1 MKIFVTPP
9 MNHLELSELGDK
21 NFYILGQLYKRNE
34 KYREYTKNA
43 IKQGRFTILDSGVG
57 DEGEVLTNKELFKL
71 TLEIQP
77 NEVIPLDVLYNKE
90 ETLNNFNQFLNWMKD
105 ARRKGFLYKRTS
117 ILACPQGDTYEDW
130 MECYRYFLNNNF
142 VSCIGMSKKAIPHI
156 MKNPDIAEARTLLV
170 AKLEEQDLLRK
181 PLHFLG
187 QGNPIEFRCYN
198 TNHHAIRSTDSCYP
212 ILSALHGVEIEK
224 EGVFKR
230 IPTPPD
236 YFEKEVK
243 EEDIELIKKNVDYLR
258 RCCTSTLK

>member
-57 DEGEVLTNKELFKL
+57 DEGEILTNEELFKL

-77 NEVIPLDVLYNKE
+77 NEVIPLDVLYNKK
-90 ETLNNFNQFLNWMKD
+90 ETLINFNQFLEWMKD
-105 ARRKGFLYKRTS
+105 ARLQGQLDKKTTL
-117 ILACPQGDTYEDW
+117 LACPQGDTFDDW
-130 MECYRYFLNNNF
+130 MDCYKFFLQNDY

-156 MKNPDIAEARTLLV
+156 MGMESISDSRTQLV
-170 AKLEEQDLLRK
+170 QWLDNDDLLRK

-187 QGNPIEFRCYN
+187 QGDPIEFLCYN
-198 TNHHAIRSTDSCYP
+198 HNHLAIRSTDSCYP
-212 ILSALHGVEIEK
+212 ILSALHNVEIEFQK
-224 EGVFKR
+224 NFKR
-230 IPTPPD
+230 IPTPSD

-243 EEDIELIKKNVDYLR
+243 KEHEYLIQKNVNYLR
-258 RCCTSTLK
+258 RCCRCILQ

>member
-21 NFYILGQLYKRNE
+21 NFYILGQLYKRDE

-43 IKQGRFTILDSGVG
+43 VKQGRFTILDSGVG

-130 MECYRYFLNNNF
+130 IECYKYFLNNDF

-156 MKNPDIAEARTLLV
+156 MKNPDIAELV
-170 AKLEEQDLLRK
+170 RGKTGRVYGCWLQNSNSK
-181 PLHFLG
+181 T
-187 QGNPIEFRCYN
+187 CYV
-198 TNHHAIRSTDSCYP
+198 NHYIS
-212 ILSALHGVEIEK
+212 
-224 EGVFKR
+224 
-230 IPTPPD
+230 
-236 YFEKEVK
+236 
-243 EEDIELIKKNVDYLR
+243 
-258 RCCTSTLK
+258 